1 MHTLTLH
8 LPGSPPRNLGHV
20 NLALYNLAGQ
30 KIATLAQGT
39 RQAGTYTLHWDGRDD
54 DGRALAFFKG
64 GPGPPKALRQRF
76 RGTQGHCR
84 GMGRSEAAG

>member
-30 KIATLAQGT
+30 KVATLAQGP
-39 RQAGTYTLHWDGRDD
+39 RPAGTYTLHWDGRDAQ
-54 DGRALAFFKG
+54 GRALASG
-64 GPGPPKALRQRF
+64 VYLYRLRAGEQV
-76 RGTQGHCR
+76 GTR
-84 GMGRSEAAG
+84 RLLLLK

>member
-39 RQAGTYTLHWDGRDD
+39 RQADTYTLHWDGRDG
-54 DGRALAFFKG
+54 DGRDLASG
-64 GPGPPKALRQRF
+64 MYLYRLRA
-76 RGTQGHCR
+76 GTQVETR
-84 GMGRSEAAG
+84 KLVLLR